1 MFSRNLLKT
10 KISDIYTDQ
19 RFRIIE
25 IKKSAEAHNPI
36 ILFLTKTKES
46 VSSTSVFLE
55 GKYSKKVMK
64 QLQST
69 PLKTNYSTKGSDRS
83 VISSISSDLSNDRTS
98 YLTVAEP

>member
-25 IKKSAEAHNPI
+25 IKKSAEVHNPI

-64 QLQST
+64 QL
-69 PLKTNYSTKGSDRS
+69 
-83 VISSISSDLSNDRTS
+83 
-98 YLTVAEP
+98 

>member
-25 IKKSAEAHNPI
+25 IKTSAEAHNPI

-55 GKYSKKVMK
+55 VKYSKKVMK
-64 QLQST
+64 QL
-69 PLKTNYSTKGSDRS
+69 
-83 VISSISSDLSNDRTS
+83 
-98 YLTVAEP
+98 